1 MKSTRIHGTT
11 RPVLAQI
18 PARITARIPAQI
30 LALFLALFTSVT
42 AMADLDAE
50 ILQLQQRWA
59 EVNYQL
65 EGKTRI
71 TAFEA
76 LVDAADKVTEEY
88 PDAAAAWIWS
98 GIIKSTYAGA
108 KGGLGALKVAKQSK
122 ADLEHAMQ
130 LDADALQGSAYTS
143 LGTLYF
149 SVPGWPVGFG
159 DDEKAEELLLH
170 ALAVNPEGIDSN
182 YFYGDFLSRHKRY
195 AEARTHLLKAQAA
208 APRPNRQVADAGRQ
222 KEITEALQKVE
233 KHL

>member
-1 MKSTRIHGTT
+1 MNAKPVRFIVMLLLGLLLSG
-11 RPVLAQI
+11 PVL
-18 PARITARIPAQI
+18 
-30 LALFLALFTSVT
+30 
-42 AMADLDAE
+42 ADLDAD

-76 LVDAADKVTEEY
+76 LVGAANNVTAQY

-108 KGGLGALKVAKQSK
+108 KGGLGALKIAKQSR
-122 ADLEHAMQ
+122 ADLEKALQ

-159 DDEKAEELLLH
+159 DDDRAEELLQH
-170 ALAVNPEGIDSN
+170 ALQLNPDGIDPN
-182 YFYGDFLSRHKRY
+182 YFYGDFLMRQKRY
-195 AEARTHLLKAQAA
+195 DEAKNYFVKAQAA

-222 KEITEALQKVE
+222 KEIQQALQEVA

>member
-1 MKSTRIHGTT
+1 MQFQRFIYPTI
-11 RPVLAQI
+11 
-18 PARITARIPAQI
+18 I
-30 LALFLALFTSVT
+30 LLLGLFASVS
-42 AMADLDAE
+42 ANADLDADLDAD

-71 TAFEA
+71 SAFEA
-76 LVDAADKVTEEY
+76 LAGAAENVTKQY

-108 KGGLGALKVAKQSK
+108 KGGLGALEIAKQAR
-122 ADLEHAMQ
+122 ADLEKA
-130 LDADALQGSAYTS
+130 LEVDAEALQGSAYTS

-159 DDEKAEELLLH
+159 NDEKAEELLQH
-170 ALAVNPEGIDSN
+170 ALQVNPDGIDGN
-182 YFYGDFLSRHKRY
+182 YFYGDFLSRQKRY
-195 AEARTHLLKAQAA
+195 AEARTYLLKAQAA
-208 APRPNRQVADAGRQ
+208 SPRPNRQVADAGRQ
-222 KEITEALQKVE
+222 KEITLALMEVD

>member
-1 MKSTRIHGTT
+1 MKPKTV
-11 RPVLAQI
+11 PYMF
-18 PARITARIPAQI
+18 I
-30 LALFLALFTSVT
+30 LLLGMFLSGS
-42 AMADLDAE
+42 AMADLDAD

-71 TAFEA
+71 TAFET
-76 LVDAADKVTEEY
+76 LVEAADSVTAQY
-88 PDAAAAWIWS
+88 PDEAAAWIWS

-108 KGGLGALKVAKQSK
+108 KGGLGALKIAKQSK
-122 ADLEHAMQ
+122 ADLEKAMK
-130 LDADALQGSAYTS
+130 LDAEALQGSAYTS

-159 DDEKAEELLLH
+159 DDEKAEELLQQ
-170 ALAVNPEGIDSN
+170 ALQLNPDGIDPN
-182 YFYGDFLSRHKRY
+182 YFYGDFLMHQKRY
-195 AEARTHLLKAQAA
+195 DEARNYFVKAQGA

-222 KEITEALQKVE
+222 KEIEQALQEVA

>member
-1 MKSTRIHGTT
+1 MKRNPVRSITT
-11 RPVLAQI
+11 L
-18 PARITARIPAQI
+18 
-30 LALFLALFTSVT
+30 LLGLFLSGSAL
-42 AMADLDAE
+42 ADLDAD

-65 EGKTRI
+65 EGKTRL

-76 LVDAADKVTEEY
+76 LVGAANNVTAQY
-88 PDAAAAWIWS
+88 PDEAAAWIWS

-108 KGGLGALKVAKQSK
+108 KGGLGALKFAKQSK
-122 ADLEHAMQ
+122 ADLEKAMK
-130 LDADALQGSAYTS
+130 LDAEALQGSAYTS

-159 DDEKAEELLLH
+159 DDEKAEELLQH
-170 ALAVNPEGIDSN
+170 ALQVNPDGIDSN
-182 YFYGDFLSRHKRY
+182 YFYGDFLLRQKRY
-195 AEARTHLLKAQAA
+195 EEARSHFVKAQAA

-222 KEITEALQKVE
+222 KEIEKALQEVA